1 MADRFEMANEIVER
15 KNEIVKAITDL
26 EYYPAIVEEQAYIS
40 KHIKVSLSKVP
51 ALGTAFEPLA
61 AALQNV
67 INGGGATSGLYKVT
81 IPKGGHLAEF
91 KNGSGY
97 LGSVLKENGA
107 LGGGQAVLNPLVC
120 NPTMI
125 FMAAAL
131 ANIDKKL
138 DTIQEMQ
145 QELLDFMVQKER
157 SELKGDLNFLADT
170 LNNYKYNWNNEK
182 YKNSNHIKVLDIK
195 QVTERKIDFYR
206 EQIRLKINKK
216 SFFHGDQEVK
226 KQLGKIQSEF
236 KDYQLAL
243 YLYSFS
249 SFLEVMLLENF
260 DSAYLDGIAKKIED
274 YSFKYREFYTKCYD
288 QIEGYA
294 KSSIQSHLLNG
305 LASVN
310 RIAGEAIAKIPII
323 SKSQI
328 DETLIETGDKL
339 GKIGSKRIEQT
350 MKQLIERQ
358 SSCVRPFVE
367 NINVVNKLYNQ
378 PIELIFDKENLYIGA
393 TKEERKIIYKGSDSN
408 KMVGS

>member
-1 MADRFEMANEIVER
+1 MDDRFEMANEMVER
-15 KNEIVKAITDL
+15 RNEIVKAITDL
-26 EYYPAIVEEQAYIS
+26 EYYPTIVEEQAHVS

-91 KNGSGY
+91 QNGSGY

-107 LGGGQAVLNPLVC
+107 VGGGQAVLNPLVC
-120 NPTMI
+120 NPTML

-131 ANIDKKL
+131 ANIDNKL
-138 DTIQEMQ
+138 DAIQEMQ
-145 QELLDFMVQKER
+145 QELFDFLVQKER

-216 SFFHGDQEVK
+216 SFFHSDQEVK

-274 YSFKYREFYTKCYD
+274 YSFKYREFYTNCYD

-294 KSSIQSHLLNG
+294 KSSIQSNMLNG

-310 RIAGEAIAKIPII
+310 RIAGKAIAKIPVV

-339 GKIGSKRIEQT
+339 GKISSKRIEQT
-350 MKQLIERQ
+350 MKQLIEKQ
-358 SSCVRPFVE
+358 SSCVRPFIE
-367 NINVVNKLYNQ
+367 NINEVNKLYNH
-378 PIELIFDKENLYIGA
+378 PIELLFDKENLYIGL
-393 TKEERKIIYKGSDSN
+393 TKEERKIIK
-408 KMVGS
+408 

>member
-1 MADRFEMANEIVER
+1 MADRLEMANKITDR
-15 KNEIVKAITDL
+15 KSEIVKAMTYV
-26 EYYPAIVEEQAYIS
+26 EYYPAIVEEQVGIAKYT
-40 KHIKVSLSKVP
+40 KLPLTRVP
-51 ALGTAFEPLA
+51 ALGTAFEPFA
-61 AALQNV
+61 AAFQNV
-67 INGGGATSGLYKVT
+67 VNSGGTTSGLYKVT

-107 LGGGQAVLNPLVC
+107 VGGGQAVLNPFVC
-120 NPTMI
+120 NPTML

-138 DTIQEMQ
+138 DSIQEMQ
-145 QELLDFMVQKER
+145 QELLDFLVQKER
-157 SELKGDLNFLADT
+157 SELKGDLNFLSDT

-182 YKNSNHIKVLDIK
+182 YKSSNHIKVLDIR
-195 QVTERKIDFYR
+195 QAAERKIHFYR
-206 EQIRLKINKK
+206 EQITSKINKK
-216 SFFHGDQEVK
+216 SFFHSDQGVK

-274 YSFKYREFYTKCYD
+274 YSFNYRELYTKCYD

-310 RIAGEAIAKIPII
+310 RIAGEAIAKVPVI
-323 SKSQI
+323 SKSQF
-328 DETLIETGDKL
+328 DETLIETGEKL
-339 GKIGSKRIEQT
+339 GKFGSKRIEQT
-350 MKQLIERQ
+350 MKQLIEKQ
-358 SSCVRPFVE
+358 SSYVRLFVE
-367 NINVVNKLYNQ
+367 NINVVNRLYNQ
-378 PIELIFDKENLYIGA
+378 PIELLFDKENIYIGA
-393 TKEERKIIYKGSDSN
+393 AQEE
-408 KMVGS
+408 